1 MFASSQKKLLDLV
14 LTKKVAAGAFS
25 NDDYGRLDESKKSAI
40 AVLAETASLPRH
52 LVSVRKSLPP
62 AMVKALEKVL
72 LSMDRDPEGRSI
84 LQKTDGTTKFDALPG
99 GESAISRRL
108 LDTYYSPEKK

>member
-1 MFASSQKKLLDLV
+1 
-14 LTKKVAAGAFS
+14 
-25 NDDYGRLDESKKSAI
+25 
-40 AVLAETASLPRH
+40 
-52 LVSVRKSLPP
+52 
-62 AMVKALEKVL
+62 MVKGLEKVL

-99 GESAISRRL
+99 GESAINRRL